1 MLVVVRTVH
10 LRLELGWF
18 LHPRGLNP
26 QREKEKVVVANLS
39 FRTKVG
45 QKAKTRVNPNLQRKA
60 KASESLLIRVKVDLF
75 LKTRENLKAKE
86 KNVLR
91 VVTNPKVVVSL
102 KVQEKIGE
110 CLGTTILK
118 EKGSLNRANF
128 ITLSNQ
134 CSPCIPCSPSN
145 PCSPGGVILDMDS
158 RRQPAESF
166 RERVE
171 TCVRKIGESL
181 GRGEAILIHC
191 AHGIHRS
198 GSFVVLILALFITL
212 HDIYEDISPH
222 TEWPHA
228 LEKAW
233 GFWSTQR
240 GLRLRS
246 SHHHDYEQESWT
258 AMQGFFGNL
267 SESDDYGMAIL
278 LSRGL
283 QQSTGTLR
291 GHEADHQ

>member
-1 MLVVVRTVH
+1 MRDPTPSLIVSPSGML
-10 LRLELGWF
+10 
-18 LHPRGLNP
+18 RGCIWVSGLFEGFNAWC
-26 QREKEKVVVANLS
+26 RDH
-39 FRTKVG
+39 KVG
-45 QKAKTRVNPNLQRKA
+45 L
-60 KASESLLIRVKVDLF
+60 
-75 LKTRENLKAKE
+75 
-86 KNVLR
+86 
-91 VVTNPKVVVSL
+91 
-102 KVQEKIGE
+102 
-110 CLGTTILK
+110 TINALAR
-118 EKGSLNRANF
+118 G
-128 ITLSNQ
+128 
-134 CSPCIPCSPSN
+134 
-145 PCSPGGVILDMDS
+145 GGVILDMDN

-198 GSFVVLILALFITL
+198 GSFMVLILALFITL
-212 HDIYEDISPH
+212 HDIYEGINSH

-233 GFWSTQR
+233 EFWSTQR

-267 SESDDYGMAIL
+267 SESDGYGMAIL
-278 LSRGL
+278 LSRGH
-283 QQSTGTLR
+283 QQGTGTLSGTKQIINEVFNMMSVQSAQSLMSVQSEQSLQASQSVMSLQSAQKFWGPTPR
-291 GHEADHQ
+291 RTSTRQRPRRSHA